1 MSKKLSFT
9 DSLRRAILDSDLTR
23 YRMSKLTGISQP
35 ILSRFVSGE
44 RGIRLPKLDTLAVLL
59 GLQVTVTKPPTPAA
73 TPAATATATK
83 PKPTP
88 KPATATKPP
97 AKKRSK

>member
-9 DSLRRAILDSDLTR
+9 DSLRRAIIDSDLTR
-23 YRMSKLTGISQP
+23 YRISKLTGISQP

-59 GLQVTVTKPPTPAA
+59 GLQVTVTTPP